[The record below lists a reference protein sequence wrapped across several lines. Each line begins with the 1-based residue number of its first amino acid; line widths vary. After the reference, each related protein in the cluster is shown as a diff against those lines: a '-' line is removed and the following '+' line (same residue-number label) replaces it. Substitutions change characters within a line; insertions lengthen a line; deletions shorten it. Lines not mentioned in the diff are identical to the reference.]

1 MEMKKGLYIS
11 EWLHVDSLNKK
22 LSKSKYQEITILYI
36 DTLEIS
42 HGDLAKIN
50 FPCLLEHIFI
60 NLYFTNYIF
69 MDGEFTNTK
78 LTEYF
83 RTRFIDDWKIPF
95 GCNLTFKIS
104 QNVWN
109 MGDNVFQDNIPPN
122 VNPERKY
129 CEWIVSGDK
138 VIYDSLTSN
147 ETEGRYLKTS
157 DIMED
162 MFKKALQDIIWE
174 ERGYE
179 IKASSFVKPF

>member
-1 MEMKKGLYIS
+1 MENKKGLYIS
-11 EWLHVDSLNKK
+11 EWLNIESLNKK
-22 LSKSKYQEITILYI
+22 LNKPKYQEIAILYI

-42 HGDLAKIN
+42 YGDLKKIN
-50 FPCLLEHIFI
+50 FPCSLQQIFI

-69 MDGEFTNTK
+69 MDGEYTNTR

-83 RTRFIDDWKIPF
+83 RTRFLDEWKIPF

-104 QNVWN
+104 QSVWD
-109 MGDNVFQDNIPPN
+109 MGEDTFDDNVPINI
-122 VNPERKY
+122 NPEKKY

-157 DIMED
+157 DIMEV
-162 MFKKALQDIIWE
+162 MFKKALQEIIWE

-179 IKASSFVKPF
+179 IKATSFVKPF